1 VNRRAKAP
9 VKALSGGER
18 NRLLLARLFTR
29 SANVLVLDEP
39 TNDLDIETLELL
51 EDLLQDY
58 TGTLFLVSHDRVF
71 LDNVVTQTI
80 VSEGAGQWKEYAGGY
95 TDWQRAKNAGKP
107 APAPESVAD
116 RKSEKRTAPAAVKSR
131 LSYKEN
137 RELVELPEKMQALEK
152 EQQDISSRLADT
164 ALYKDH
170 PEKVKPLQAR
180 FAEIED
186 KLTQALQRWEALEA
200 KK

>member
-1 VNRRAKAP
+1 
-9 VKALSGGER
+9 
-18 NRLLLARLFTR
+18 LLARLFTR

-80 VSEGAGQWKEYAGGY
+80 VSEGDGKWKEYAGGY
-95 TDWQRAKNAGKP
+95 SDWQRARNAGKAEPVTEPGEKKSDKRP
-107 APAPESVAD
+107 AQATP
-116 RKSEKRTAPAAVKSR
+116 KSR

-137 RELVELPEKMQALEK
+137 RELAELPEKMQALEK
-152 EQQDISSRLADT
+152 EQKDISARLADT
-164 ALYKDH
+164 ALYRDH
-170 PEKVKPLQAR
+170 PGEVKPLQAR
-180 FAEIED
+180 FAELEE
-186 KLTQALQRWEALEA
+186 KLLAALQRWEALEA